1 MADDVDEDDELSDDF
16 EEEPEDDVDAGE
28 LLDDEPR
35 LSLR

>member
-1 MADDVDEDDELSDDF
+1 MEDDVDEEDDEVSDDF
-16 EEEPEDDVDAGE
+16 AEPEDDVDAGE